1 MRSRSAGATLLEA
14 MVALALL
21 AGAGT
26 SLLAALSASIRSD
39 TELQRREAALRSA
52 HRVLTAMSL
61 LTRDELD
68 QRIGRH
74 PVGEFIAEVQR
85 PEPTL
90 YRLSI
95 AEARAPG
102 VEALMTVV
110 YRPDGTRER
119 RNGGTR
125 E

>member
-1 MRSRSAGATLLEA
+1 MRKTKKGASLLEA
-14 MVALALL
+14 IVALALL

-26 SLLAALSASIRSD
+26 SLVAALAASIRSQ
-39 TELQRREAALRSA
+39 TELHRREMALRSA

-95 AEARAPG
+95 AEAQAPE
-102 VEALMTVV
+102 VEALVTVV
-110 YRPDGTRER
+110 YHPRVASQ
-119 RNGGTR
+119 
-125 E
+125 